1 MQKLLACFSAFYWI
15 HYHQGSNSLRL
26 TVQRNHHR
34 WFWFCL
40 FFHFSLSVH
49 IHYLWPPAPAAPSPP
64 LPCYLFGHVARLSSL
79 ETHARLSICF
89 LKTLFKIASVVQKN
103 RKNRVGW
110 MKGIRGGQDVTVYIA
125 KWQVICLHISR
136 KFSCCCCC
144 SGSEGPLDM
153 FHLSVLRFSFDKY
166 ASRRK
171 LKEQV
176 CAGAQS
182 WIN

>member
-1 MQKLLACFSAFYWI
+1 MF
-15 HYHQGSNSLRL
+15 
-26 TVQRNHHR
+26 
-34 WFWFCL
+34 
-40 FFHFSLSVH
+40 FSLLLTTLSSVVQLIKAH
-49 IHYLWPPAPAAPSPP
+49 GTKKSSPMVLVLLVFPLLSLCAHPLFMTPLPP

-79 ETHARLSICF
+79 ETYARLSICF

-136 KFSCCCCC
+136 KFSCCCC
-144 SGSEGPLDM
+144 SGSEGPLYM
-153 FHLSVLRFSFDKY
+153 FHLSVLRFAFDKY

-171 LKEQV
+171 LNKYM
-176 CAGAQS
+176 
-182 WIN
+182 N